1 MRLSRLLRHSVY
13 SVYGVYWVY
22 CVGASIAPVASRR
35 LLGLLRRSVYSVCCV
50 VASIAK
56 DEKDAA
62 ARDLGDVRGWF
73 RTEVPRLG
81 TEVQDRLTKG
91 EGPVS
96 VKGGDG
102 WVGR

>member
-1 MRLSRLLRHSVY
+1 MCLE
-13 SVYGVYWVY
+13 
-22 CVGASIAPVASRR
+22 R
-35 LLGLLRRSVYSVCCV
+35 LLGRRVHGVCWV

-62 ARDLGDVRGWF
+62 ARDLGDVSGWF

-102 WVGR
+102 WVGH

>member
-1 MRLSRLLRHSVY
+1 MRLERLLGRRVH
-13 SVYGVYWVY
+13 GVYW
-22 CVGASIAPVASRR
+22 
-35 LLGLLRRSVYSVCCV
+35 V

-102 WVGR
+102 WVGH